1 MSVVAEFALPPEDF
15 ALARTFEAV
24 PELTVEVERM
34 VADPDDRTMPY
45 LWTTDA
51 DPDRVGG
58 ALQADPTTTAAVE
71 LDRTSGG
78 TLFRVRW
85 ADEVRETVRCLLQ
98 SDPVVL
104 TGSASARG
112 WEFQLRFERR
122 ADLAVLQGGLDGA
135 DADAELQRLHPPETP
150 TVDGQFALTA
160 KQREALTAALEA
172 GYFAVPRDATLADLA
187 GDLGISSQALSKRIR
202 RGHEAVCRQVL
213 TLGPGSYADG
223 D

>member
-24 PELTVEVERM
+24 PDLTVEVERM
-34 VADPDDRTMPY
+34 VADPDDRVMPY

-51 DPDRVGG
+51 EPDAVGE
-58 ALQADPTTTAAVE
+58 ALRADPTTASAVE

-85 ADEVRETVRCLLQ
+85 AEGVRETTRCLLR

-104 TGSASARG
+104 TGSAAARG
-112 WEFQLRFERR
+112 WEFQIRFERR
-122 ADLAVLQGGLDGA
+122 SNLAALQRGLD
-135 DADAELQRLHPPETP
+135 DADAELQRIHPPETP

-172 GYFAVPRDATLADLA
+172 GYFAVPRDATLSDLA
-187 GDLGISSQALSKRIR
+187 GDLGVSSQALSKRLR

-213 TLGPGSYADG
+213 TLGPESYADG